1 MLYCPVTWTKSVC
14 FPSLYQWRLLLRAEI
29 VSQGSHWYVCE
40 CVGLSERER
49 RSGLDPGT
57 GLSYCTDLE
66 LDLVPW
72 PGAKSS
78 GHWVTAAKTE
88 LRMKYEN
95 TEILSIFYNIC
106 QRLNISK
113 SQRAH
118 DFLSITEKLS
128 ETGQA
133 LYAEVLERLLEAW
146 RIHLEKGELTE
157 KGTDPAVL
165 RSQSRLGFIPKKKL
179 GILLTIICDCERL
192 CKMWV
197 CEW

>member
-1 MLYCPVTWTKSVC
+1 MLYCPVIWTKSVC
-14 FPSLYQWRLLLRAEI
+14 FPSLYQWRMLLRAEI

-40 CVGLSERER
+40 CVGLSECEQ

-88 LRMKYEN
+88 LRIKYEN

-113 SQRAH
+113 STWFPQHHGEAKRNRPWLFKQRFWRGCWKH
-118 DFLSITEKLS
+118 D
-128 ETGQA
+128 
-133 LYAEVLERLLEAW
+133 
-146 RIHLEKGELTE
+146 
-157 KGTDPAVL
+157 
-165 RSQSRLGFIPKKKL
+165 GFIWKRGNWQKKGQIQL
-179 GILLTIICDCERL
+179 FLEVRVGWRL
-192 CKMWV
+192 FPRRSW
-197 CEW
+197 EFF